1 MRYSGKSNNFSNTS
15 SLFNYDPINGGFQ
28 NEEIVFE
35 SDLHEEDT
43 TLNKILLRDTKKKE
57 KNYRG
62 KVEIIMNAELQLIR
76 NLFPNFD
83 YVKTNKIISV
93 NKGF

>member
-57 KNYRG
+57 KNCRG

-83 YVKTNKIISV
+83 K
-93 NKGF
+93 